1 MKHLHTIVERLRR
14 LSETLNDLKERVR
27 DAVATEL
34 SRVIANTVQD
44 VVHTFIRNKPEP
56 PPREVPQEQPSW
68 QDDDP
73 WAEEIEHEPV
83 RREFEPE
90 EEIPPPLE
98 HNDRWQRAF
107 ALGTTVLR
115 WWLAGR
121 WKPFL
126 GLGVAG
132 LAGAAAWWGGPAI
145 HAGTVVVLSAAELIA
160 FGTTHSLR

>member
-27 DAVATEL
+27 DAVAGEL
-34 SRVIANTVQD
+34 SRVVANTVQD
-44 VVHTFIRNKPEP
+44 VVHSFIRSKPEP
-56 PPREVPQEQPSW
+56 PPREVPQERPSW

-73 WAEEIEHEPV
+73 WAEEVEDEPV
-83 RREFEPE
+83 REEFEPE
-90 EEIPPPLE
+90 EVIPPPLE

-132 LAGAAAWWGGPAI
+132 LAGAAAWWGGPVI
-145 HAGTVVVLSAAELIA
+145 HAGTGVVLSAAELIA